1 MNKQAPSAARI
12 LTMVAFAASC
22 IGLLLFLWISFG
34 GTTSLGPR
42 GYEISAEIDQAVN
55 LGGQAHVRISGVTA
69 GKVARA
75 SLDRRTRLTRAVMEV
90 DPHFAPR
97 PRGTG

>member
-42 GYEISAEIDQAVN
+42 GYEISAEFDQAVN
-55 LGGQAHVRISGVTA
+55 LGGQADVRISGVTV
-69 GKVARA
+69 GKVARGG
-75 SLDRRTRLTRAVMEV
+75 LDRRTGLTGAGLEV
-90 DPHFAPR
+90 VPEFAPLPADTR
-97 PRGTG
+97 